1 MAQIEILMST
11 YNGEKYLPAQIDSL
25 LNQSY
30 TDWHLTVRD
39 DNSTDCTLKILQK
52 YEALYPDRVS
62 IMPSDSNLRS
72 KRSFEILLANA
83 NANYYMFCDQDDVW
97 ERDKISTAFYAIKDV
112 ECKYGSI
119 PIIVCSDLKLVDEK
133 LKPLCNTLWG
143 AAKINVNILQTP
155 EYLSVNNYIAGCT
168 MLFNN
173 KAKEISL
180 PFGKNAIMH
189 DAWISLVTIANSG
202 KIVILPESH
211 ILYRQHGNNVVGASE
226 IKIGIKYLVNKIM
239 GIKSVIKNNYANY
252 KQSNEVLNISLPSF
266 IIRRVIYLIK
276 R

>member
-11 YNGEKYLPAQIDSL
+11 YNGEKYLPEQIDSL
-25 LNQSY
+25 INQSY

-39 DNSTDCTLKILQK
+39 DNSSDNTLKILRR
-52 YEALYPDRVS
+52 YCSLYPERVS
-62 IMPSDSNLRS
+62 IMPSDRNVRS
-72 KRSFEILLANA
+72 KQSFEILLANA

-97 ERDKISTAFYAIKDV
+97 ERDKIMTALSAIKDA

-119 PIIVCSDLKLVDEK
+119 PIIVCSDLKLVDEN
-133 LKPLCNTLWG
+133 LEPMGNTLWG

-173 KAKEISL
+173 KAKELSL

-202 KIVILPESH
+202 RIVILPESH
-211 ILYRQHGNNVVGASE
+211 ILYRQHGGNVVGASE
-226 IKIGIKYLVNKIM
+226 IKTGLKYFVNKIV

-266 IIRRVIYLIK
+266 IIKRVIYLVK